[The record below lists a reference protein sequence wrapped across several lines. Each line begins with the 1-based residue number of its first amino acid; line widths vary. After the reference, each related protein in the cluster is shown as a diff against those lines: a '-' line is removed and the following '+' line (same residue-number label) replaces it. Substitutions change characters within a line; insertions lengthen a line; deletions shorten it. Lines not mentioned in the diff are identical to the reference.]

1 MTKAIRSKLP
11 TCFGLTSLLCS
22 GIIGIVS
29 SGGSYA
35 QDRPPEQ
42 PPRDKFFWC
51 QQQRNFFADNA
62 AVNAAEAAKLQ
73 EENEKLKAEL
83 AELKKAPAVSKAQ

>member
-1 MTKAIRSKLP
+1 MLGLRTPSCAVMTMLKLLAIL
-11 TCFGLTSLLCS
+11 
-22 GIIGIVS
+22 IS
-29 SGGSYA
+29 SALA
-35 QDRPPEQ
+35 QDAPQQ

-73 EENEKLKAEL
+73 EELEKVTPPPMGWA
-83 AELKKAPAVSKAQ
+83 

>member
-1 MTKAIRSKLP
+1 MLAIL
-11 TCFGLTSLLCS
+11 SLL
-22 GIIGIVS
+22 IGATL
-29 SGGSYA
+29 A
-35 QDRPPEQ
+35 QDAPQQ

-83 AELKKAPAVSKAQ
+83 AALKKAAPEVSKAQ

>member
-1 MTKAIRSKLP
+1 MLSCAVMTMLKLLAIL
-11 TCFGLTSLLCS
+11 
-22 GIIGIVS
+22 IS
-29 SGGSYA
+29 SVFA
-35 QDRPPEQ
+35 QDAPQQ

-73 EENEKLKAEL
+73 EELEKVKAEL
-83 AELKKAPAVSKAQ
+83 AALKKPTPEASKAQ

>member
-1 MTKAIRSKLP
+1 MLAIL
-11 TCFGLTSLLCS
+11 SLL
-22 GIIGIVS
+22 IGAAL
-29 SGGSYA
+29 A
-35 QDRPPEQ
+35 QDAPQQ
-42 PPRDKFFWC
+42 PSRDKFFWC

-83 AELKKAPAVSKAQ
+83 AALKKAAPEVSKTQ

>member
-1 MTKAIRSKLP
+1 MLAIL
-11 TCFGLTSLLCS
+11 SLLV
-22 GIIGIVS
+22 GAVL
-29 SGGSYA
+29 A
-35 QDRPPEQ
+35 QDAP

-73 EENEKLKAEL
+73 EELEKVKAEL
-83 AELKKAPAVSKAQ
+83 AALKKPTPEASKAQ